1 MLAIYVANCYRSNV
15 LYEKEAIH
23 MQAQSHSKQVALRIP
38 SELKEWVQNRAER
51 AERSMNWVI
60 VKLIE
65 KAKQEEEARQ

>member
-1 MLAIYVANCYRSNV
+1 
-15 LYEKEAIH
+15 